1 MKYRVRVI
9 PKAKRPEVMMQP
21 DGSLRVKVDVPA
33 DKGKANRRLIEILAM
48 HFDVSKR
55 TISIMQGAKGR
66 EKMVEIG

>member
-1 MKYRVRVI
+1 
-9 PKAKRPEVMMQP
+9 MQP